1 MQNSSTCCSLS
12 VVRQLRGIRREHESN
27 PGLLPRIRTEDSW
40 NNRQPMEDVMFDR
53 YRVTGLTLSVLLLL
67 SLPLWGQQ
75 SYVAKYDLYTG
86 YAFLNSPKIGLFENG
101 FHTQFGYRARTWV
114 SLGFDYSITAGDLT
128 ITPSL
133 LPDALQATLG
143 AELGQLIRAGQ
154 IPATYVL
161 TVPAHSVTN
170 SFAIG
175 PQFAYRHF
183 SKVTLF
189 IRPSIGAIREA
200 ATPQ

>member
-1 MQNSSTCCSLS
+1 MQISSTCCNLS
-12 VVRQLRGIRREHESN
+12 VVRRLRGVRRDHESN
-27 PGLLPRIRTEDSW
+27 PGLLPWIRVENSW
-40 NNRQPMEDVMFDR
+40 NCRQPVEDVMFDKH
-53 YRVTGLTLSVLLLL
+53 RVIVITLSILFLL
-67 SLPLWGQQ
+67 SLPLSGQQ
-75 SYVAKYDLYTG
+75 SYVTKYDLYTG

-101 FHTQFGYRARTWV
+101 FHTQFGYRVRTWV

-161 TVPAHSVTN
+161 TVPALSLIH
-170 SFAIG
+170 I
-175 PQFAYRHF
+175 
-183 SKVTLF
+183 
-189 IRPSIGAIREA
+189 
-200 ATPQ
+200 